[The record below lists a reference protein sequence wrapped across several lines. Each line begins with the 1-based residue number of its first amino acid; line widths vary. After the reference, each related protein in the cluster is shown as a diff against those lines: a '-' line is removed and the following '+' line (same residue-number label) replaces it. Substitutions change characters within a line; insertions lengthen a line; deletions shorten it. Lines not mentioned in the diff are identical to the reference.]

1 MQEETQLNLT
11 NILFK
16 YIYALS
22 SFGQHGKSLLNVGKV
37 FWGLG
42 IRNVGIWYFLIF
54 LQEYMSNEEIK
65 YVRQIKIGRLYK
77 IVFTPFEQGFCV
89 PKMDNRVGKKCYLTS

>member
-1 MQEETQLNLT
+1 MFLSNLLVEPVLSLWQHSFLQEETQLNLT

-22 SFGQHGKSLLNVGKV
+22 SFGQHGKSLLSVGKA

-42 IRNVGIWYFLIF
+42 IGNVGIRYSLIF
-54 LQEYMSNEEIK
+54 LQEYM
-65 YVRQIKIGRLYK
+65 YVK
-77 IVFTPFEQGFCV
+77 
-89 PKMDNRVGKKCYLTS
+89 

>member
-1 MQEETQLNLT
+1 MFPLYLFVVPVLSSWQHPFLQEETQLNLA

-22 SFGQHGKSLLNVGKV
+22 SFGQHGKSLLSVGKA

-42 IRNVGIWYFLIF
+42 IRNVGIYFLIF
-54 LQEYMSNEEIK
+54 LQEYM
-65 YVRQIKIGRLYK
+65 YVK
-77 IVFTPFEQGFCV
+77 
-89 PKMDNRVGKKCYLTS
+89 